1 MTRRHR
7 LNWDTLFAL
16 DTLLGRVARWL
27 REQGAEAY
35 LVGGSV
41 RDALLGRAPH
51 TFHDLDFA
59 VPADGMA
66 LARRLANQLGGAFFP
81 LDSERD
87 TGRVVLIEPD
97 GTRFYLDFARW
108 RGDSL
113 RDDLADRDFTIN
125 AIALGVGQRDAALID
140 PFNGQ
145 ADLAAGIVRA
155 VSEQSFA
162 KDPLRALRAARMEAA
177 FGFRIEPHT
186 EALLRQAIPR
196 LDRVSRE
203 RVRDE
208 VYRILAAPGAAG
220 HIRRLDGLGLLGAI
234 LPEITALKG
243 VTQSSPHRFDVYGHT
258 LQVLEA
264 LEGLYAWLWPEAG
277 YSPLAAGMM
286 ARLEEWRDELRD
298 HLSQPTSGDRDRA
311 TLLKLAALLH
321 DAGKPQTRSQDESGR
336 VRFWGHEKSGA
347 EIAARALRRLRFS
360 GEEVTLARR
369 VVAHHLRPLHLS
381 RAEKV
386 TRRAVYRFFRD
397 TGEAGVDVV
406 LLSLADHMGI
416 TAEWPRAADVAAIL
430 LEAYFYRRREIISP
444 PKLVGGRDLMAEFD
458 LAPGPRIGELLERV
472 REAQAEGRISKRQ
485 EALSLVSEILKEHPV
500 LPQETPYGILEIE
513 S

>member
-1 MTRRHR
+1 
-7 LNWDTLFAL
+7 
-16 DTLLGRVARWL
+16 
-27 REQGAEAY
+27 
-35 LVGGSV
+35 
-41 RDALLGRAPH
+41 
-51 TFHDLDFA
+51 
-59 VPADGMA
+59 
-66 LARRLANQLGGAFFP
+66 
-81 LDSERD
+81 
-87 TGRVVLIEPD
+87 
-97 GTRFYLDFARW
+97 
-108 RGDSL
+108 
-113 RDDLADRDFTIN
+113 
-125 AIALGVGQRDAALID
+125 
-140 PFNGQ
+140 
-145 ADLAAGIVRA
+145 
-155 VSEQSFA
+155 
-162 KDPLRALRAARMEAA
+162 
-177 FGFRIEPHT
+177 
-186 EALLRQAIPR
+186 
-196 LDRVSRE
+196 
-203 RVRDE
+203 
-208 VYRILAAPGAAG
+208 
-220 HIRRLDGLGLLGAI
+220 
-234 LPEITALKG
+234 
-243 VTQSSPHRFDVYGHT
+243 
-258 LQVLEA
+258 
-264 LEGLYAWLWPEAG
+264 
-277 YSPLAAGMM
+277 MM